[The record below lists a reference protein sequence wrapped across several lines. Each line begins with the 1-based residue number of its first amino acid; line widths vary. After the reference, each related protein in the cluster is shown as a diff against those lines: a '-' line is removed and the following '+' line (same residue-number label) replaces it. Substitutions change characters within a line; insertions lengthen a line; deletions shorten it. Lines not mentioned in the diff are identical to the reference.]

1 MRVRCIRKCD
11 YYIGNRS
18 FWVSPEIGEVCT
30 VEDEEE
36 DEGYKYLFLVEY
48 PGFAY
53 DSKCFAVLPEPS
65 ADQLKEEEETVNLQ
79 PA

>member
-1 MRVRCIRKCD
+1 MKVRCIRKCD

-18 FWVSPEIGEVCT
+18 FWTSPEIGEVCT
-30 VEDEEE
+30 VDGEEE

-53 DSKCFAVLPEPS
+53 DAKCFATLPDTPAEVI
-65 ADQLKEEEETVNLQ
+65 EETELQ
-79 PA
+79 TA